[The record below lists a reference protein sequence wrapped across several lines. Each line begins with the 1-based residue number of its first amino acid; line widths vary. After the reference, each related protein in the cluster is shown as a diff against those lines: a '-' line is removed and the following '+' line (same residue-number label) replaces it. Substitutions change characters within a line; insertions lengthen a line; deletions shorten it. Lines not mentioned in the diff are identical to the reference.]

1 MLKIKWNL
9 KPTAKKRNQCKK
21 FQKQREM
28 PKLNV
33 ETKSQNLNVKITT
46 SSKAIKQNRIKAED
60 VL

>member
-1 MLKIKWNL
+1 
-9 KPTAKKRNQCKK
+9 
-21 FQKQREM
+21 M

-33 ETKSQNLNVKITT
+33 ETKIQNLNVKITT